1 MRGGNLL
8 KQDPGTLELNVC
20 LKEKEKKLQDCKRDA
35 KPCAWT
41 VKTDV
46 FLKQKQTK
54 KRTGERKRQ
63 QNKKWDQK
71 KWEVLGS
78 LLESYRIKL

>member
-1 MRGGNLL
+1 MRGENLL
-8 KQDPGTLELNVC
+8 KQDPGTLELNVW

-46 FLKQKQTK
+46 FLKQKQKQTK
-54 KRTGERKRQ
+54 KKNRRKEEAAEQKMGPKKVGSTGFTI
-63 QNKKWDQK
+63 
-71 KWEVLGS
+71 
-78 LLESYRIKL
+78 RIL